1 MLRLA
6 WISKQTATAS
16 LYGINW
22 LAFITET
29 GSVYS
34 VVRGETL
41 RTIQVTLL
49 QWKVFLL
56 FLYDVWNTL
65 SLTSV
70 WHTYCSVRKNFLF
83 YLHSIINYS
92 LISRIYVF
100 LSNLPLELGF
110 ESALPRTFLWILGL
124 KYEYIYKLNA
134 TNFINT
140 EFQYSAKFG

>member
-1 MLRLA
+1 MLRLV

-34 VVRGETL
+34 VVRGETSH
-41 RTIQVTLL
+41 TIQVTLL

-56 FLYDVWNTL
+56 FLCDVWNTL

-70 WHTYCSVRKNFLF
+70 WHTYCLVRNKFVF

-110 ESALPRTFLWILGL
+110 ESALPHTFLWILGL
-124 KYEYIYKLNA
+124 KHEYIYKLNA

-140 EFQYSAKFG
+140 EFQFSAKFG